1 VTDVKNDPSEFTN
14 LLCEKSPDSDEF
26 SLVKIQ
32 NEFLVRSKPGL
43 YTRDKKGVL
52 TFSVYLSANDLDKYV
67 EQRGQGKISFS
78 EYVLEGLA
86 PLASH

>member
-1 VTDVKNDPSEFTN
+1 MRFIV
-14 LLCEKSPDSDEF
+14 LIL
-26 SLVKIQ
+26 Q

-67 EQRGQGKISFS
+67 EQKGKGKISFS
-78 EYVLEGLA
+78 EHVLEGLA
-86 PLASH
+86 PLTSHKRPKSQRVS